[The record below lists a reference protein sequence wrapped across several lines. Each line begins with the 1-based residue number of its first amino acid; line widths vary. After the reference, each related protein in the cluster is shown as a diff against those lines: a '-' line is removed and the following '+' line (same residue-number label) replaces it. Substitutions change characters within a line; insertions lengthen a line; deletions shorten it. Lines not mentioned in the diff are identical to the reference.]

1 MFLPARCNS
10 KVKRSLWLLYKRL
23 TDGGHDAVMS
33 NAVLSPRSHHDAF
46 ADAEA
51 GVAGETVESAESVE
65 LDRIFDDIIAEAPQP
80 EFKARHVLLRRL
92 ADVVCLPESRIN
104 AFERAV
110 TADLLVEMLRESAL
124 ADRIRVAKRVSI
136 LAEIPNSLI
145 RMLITDDAEVARPLI
160 EDCES
165 LTTADLHYCA
175 RFGNHHHHMLLAT
188 RKDLSSILC
197 EFLVDTEDVPVIE
210 VLLKNLRAKVSQPA
224 LEAVVAMSQ
233 NHPQLIALIMRRAE
247 LRPSS
252 AYVLFW
258 WAETDVRRLILT
270 RFGVNR
276 EIMQDMAGDVFAMM
290 AAEKWQDPMARKALQ
305 FIERRQRNREA
316 LEKSP
321 YTSLEAAIADAAKLG
336 MTRHMAEEI
345 SYMAGIKPSTGAKLM
360 RDRGGEGLAVLCK
373 ATGLSK
379 KALRAL
385 WKALRR
391 PLRNAEGQMHPHLAE
406 VLITYDIM
414 AVDRAQTVLRYW
426 NWALSSALTHVMLR
440 AISNGED
447 VDLET
452 LSVPQRA
459 AMLAFAQDLKS

>member
-1 MFLPARCNS
+1 
-10 KVKRSLWLLYKRL
+10 
-23 TDGGHDAVMS
+23 MS
-33 NAVLSPRSHHDAF
+33 NAVLSSRPHHDAF

-65 LDRIFDDIIAEAPQP
+65 LDRIFDDIIAETPQP

-165 LTTADLHYCA
+165 LSDADLYYCA
-175 RFGNHHHHMLLAT
+175 KFGNHHHHMLLAT
-188 RKDLSSILC
+188 RKELSSILC
-197 EFLVDTEDVPVIE
+197 EYLVDTENMPVIE
-210 VLLKNLRAKVSQPA
+210 TLLKNQRARLSQPA
-224 LEAVVAMSQ
+224 LEAAVAMSQ
-233 NHPQLIALIMRRAE
+233 NHSQLIPLIMKRAE

-258 WAETDVRRLILT
+258 WAEADSRRLILT

-276 EIMQDMAGDVFAMM
+276 EIMQDMASDVFAMM
-290 AAEKWQDPMARKALQ
+290 AAEKWQDPLARKALQ

-321 YTSLEAAIADAAKLG
+321 YTSLEAAIAEAARLG

-345 SYMAGIKPSTGAKLM
+345 SYMSGIKPATGAKLM

-391 PLRNAEGQMHPHLAE
+391 PLRTSEGVMHPHLAE
-406 VLITYDIM
+406 VLITYDIL

-426 NWALSSALTHVMLR
+426 NWSLSSALTHVMLR
-440 AISNGED
+440 AISSGED
-447 VDLET
+447 VDLDS
-452 LSVPQRA
+452 LSVPQRT
-459 AMLAFAQDLKS
+459 AMLAFAQDLKG

>member
-1 MFLPARCNS
+1 MVSSSARADSPAE
-10 KVKRSLWLLYKRL
+10 
-23 TDGGHDAVMS
+23 TDD
-33 NAVLSPRSHHDAF
+33 F
-46 ADAEA
+46 A
-51 GVAGETVESAESVE
+51 AGEGVEGAQGSE
-65 LDRIFDDIIAEAPQP
+65 LDQIFDDIIAEAPPPKNQ
-80 EFKARHVLLRRL
+80 ARHVLLKRL

-110 TADLLVEMLRESAL
+110 TADLLVEMLRESVL
-124 ADRIRVAKRVSI
+124 HERIRVAKRVSI
-136 LAEIPNSLI
+136 LGEIPNSLI
-145 RMLITDDAEVARPLI
+145 RMLITDDAEVARALI

-165 LTTADLHYCA
+165 LSDADLYYCA
-175 RFGNHHHHMLLAT
+175 KFGNHHHHMLLAT
-188 RKDLSSILC
+188 RKELSSILC
-197 EFLVDTEDVPVIE
+197 EYLVDTENIPVIE
-210 VLLKNLRAKVSQPA
+210 TLLKNQRARLSQPA
-224 LEAVVAMSQ
+224 LEAAVAMSQ
-233 NHPQLIALIMRRAE
+233 THPQLIPLIMKRTE

-258 WAETDVRRLILT
+258 WAEADCRRLILT

-276 EIMQDMAGDVFAMM
+276 EIMQDMASDVFAMM
-290 AAEKWQDPMARKALQ
+290 AAEKWQDPLARKALQ

-321 YTSLEAAIADAAKLG
+321 YTSLEAAIAEAARLG

-345 SYMAGIKPSTGAKLM
+345 SYMSGIKPATGAKLM
-360 RDRGGEGLAVLCK
+360 RDRGGEGLAVMCK

-379 KALRAL
+379 KALKAL

-391 PLRNAEGQMHPHLAE
+391 PLRTPEGLMHPHLAE
-406 VLITYDIM
+406 VLITYDIL

-426 NWALSSALTHVMLR
+426 NWSLSSALTHVMLR

-447 VDLET
+447 VDLDS